1 MYSHQVVAADLPAKG
16 IQAETELLSEAGY
29 LSRLGYLPPEL
40 RKITPKNQVE
50 VGRILVIHQCAN
62 CHALSAKGLRSLPK
76 LLSGMGMT
84 DPEDLAGFLEGL
96 DGYPY
101 MPPFVGTEEERL
113 AAGAYLSTLVEN
125 K

>member
-62 CHALSAKGLRSLPK
+62 CHAFSAKGLRSLPK